1 MDCSASCLT
10 CDYEWTAADAE
21 DAIDGEVRSHLARK
35 QRFLELA
42 DTLFKETGLYS
53 DFRHFQEHAAYK
65 ELVAMGLSVVSIL
78 LDAMRSAVR
87 GNEYPIGHWFLVV
100 RDICPDHPEI
110 PEAIRGKIRDIEA
123 LYVKWGEEKGFLA

>member
-1 MDCSASCLT
+1 M
-10 CDYEWTAADAE
+10 E
-21 DAIDGEVRSHLARK
+21 RSGLISLAN
-35 QRFLELA
+35 
-42 DTLFKETGLYS
+42 S
-53 DFRHFQEHAAYK
+53 DS
-65 ELVAMGLSVVSIL
+65 LNLLMVAMGLSVVPIL